1 MKCPKCDGEMIVT
14 GLDRIEIDRCSECH
28 GLWFQPWEL
37 DELKFDQYRAPF
49 ALDTGSARV
58 GRKHDKIEN
67 PKCPECG
74 VVMEQQ
80 RDPEQKHILFDVCPE
95 GHGVY
100 LDAGEFTD
108 LARKTLWDRFKRA
121 R

>member
-1 MKCPKCDGEMIVT
+1 MQV
-14 GLDRIEIDRCSECH
+14 R
-28 GLWFQPWEL
+28 
-37 DELKFDQYRAPF
+37 YRT
-49 ALDTGSARV
+49 DTGSARV
-58 GRKHDKIEN
+58 GRKHNRVEQ

-74 VVMEQQ
+74 AVMEAQ
-80 RDPEQKHILFDVCPE
+80 RDDEQKHILFDVCPE